1 MHLLNILVILWLV
14 LCLAVSLILIKTIY
28 DHIRLKAVSSV
39 TIIDLTYSD
48 CLICLH
54 CFGIVYSS
62 GIIGCLLTKTQTL
75 DFITSLIIAEAM
87 YISVCYILCGLTIT
101 AILRLISLV
110 NNSEEFGIQSLGPD
124 DAAIWK
130 IRILSHTISFGLP
143 FVGLIFFQSIPGF
156 FAVLNNSNAIT
167 PSEIGKFDPYN
178 FVYTVPVIIAATVNI
193 IPKIYSVYLVQ
204 RLNNSTYFP
213 TKFLFS
219 LNNAIAFSFIIS
231 GQILS
236 AFLSREHRLY
246 FYYPLV
252 VFLSCDVIP
261 FIIIKQNPL
270 IIKRF
275 KELFS
280 NSALLHFENIFKF
293 RKVKIGIDS
302 I

>member
-1 MHLLNILVILWLV
+1 MHLFNILVILWFV
-14 LCLAVSLILIKTIY
+14 LCLAISFILIKTIC
-28 DHIRLKAVSSV
+28 DHIKLKAVSTV

-54 CFGIVYSS
+54 CFGIIYSS
-62 GIIGCLLTKTQTL
+62 GIIGCLLTKTLTL

-87 YISVCYILCGLTIT
+87 FISVCYILCGLTIT

-110 NNSEEFGIQSLGPD
+110 KNSEEFGIQSLGPD
-124 DAAIWK
+124 DVAIWK
-130 IRILSHTISFGLP
+130 IRIVSHAISFGLP
-143 FVGLIFFQSIPGF
+143 LVGLIFFQSIPGF
-156 FAVLNNSNAIT
+156 FAFLNNTNAMS
-167 PSEIGKFDPYN
+167 PSEIGQFDPYN
-178 FVYTVPVIIAATVNI
+178 FVYTLPVIIAAIVNI
-193 IPKIYSVYLVQ
+193 MPKIYSVYLVQ
-204 RLNNSTYFP
+204 RLNTSAYFP
-213 TKFLFS
+213 SKFLIS
-219 LNNAIAFSFIIS
+219 LNNAIGFSLIIT

-236 AFLSREHRLY
+236 AYLSREHRMY

-275 KELFS
+275 KELFP
-280 NSALLHFENIFKF
+280 NSAFLHFENILRF
-293 RKVKIGIDS
+293 RKGKIGTES